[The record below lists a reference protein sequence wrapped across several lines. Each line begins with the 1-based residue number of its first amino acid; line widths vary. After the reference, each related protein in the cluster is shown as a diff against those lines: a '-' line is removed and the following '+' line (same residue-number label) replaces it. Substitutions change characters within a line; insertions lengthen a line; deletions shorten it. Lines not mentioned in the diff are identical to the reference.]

1 MNGLSLSSHR
11 NSKTRRVM
19 DNTNATL
26 NELKKS
32 MKQFEAVKL
41 DNPIDVKVRVFN
53 FRTGCADTIV
63 NMKVKFVGKV
73 PYSSL
78 KAEDDF
84 ASHVMMVYGE
94 ETFSSGNTYLG
105 SEKLTYTDDEELRKV
120 IDAIKDKPVKK
131 FEEYDE
137 ELRKY

>member
-1 MNGLSLSSHR
+1 MN
-11 NSKTRRVM
+11 NA
-19 DNTNATL
+19 NTTL

-32 MKQFEAVKL
+32 MKLFEAVKL
-41 DNPIDVKVRVFN
+41 DNPINVKVNVFN
-53 FRTGCADTIV
+53 FRTGCADTVV

-73 PYSSL
+73 PYG
-78 KAEDDF
+78 DF
-84 ASHVMMVYGE
+84 ANHVMMVYGE
-94 ETFSSGNTYLG
+94 KTYSSGNTYLG

>member
-1 MNGLSLSSHR
+1 
-11 NSKTRRVM
+11 M
-19 DNTNATL
+19 DNADTVL

-32 MKQFEAVKL
+32 MKLFEAVKL
-41 DNPIDVKVRVFN
+41 DNPIDIKVNVFN
-53 FRTGCADTIV
+53 FRTGCADTV
-63 NMKVKFVGKV
+63 VSMKVKFVGKV
-73 PYSSL
+73 PYGSP

-84 ASHVMMVYGE
+84 VNHVMMVYGE
-94 ETFSSGNTYLG
+94 KTYSSGNTYLG

>member
-1 MNGLSLSSHR
+1 
-11 NSKTRRVM
+11 M
-19 DNTNATL
+19 DNANTVL

-32 MKQFEAVKL
+32 MKLFEAVKL
-41 DNPIDVKVRVFN
+41 DNPIDIKVNVFN
-53 FRTGCADTIV
+53 FRTGCADTV
-63 NMKVKFVGKV
+63 VSMKVKFVGKV
-73 PYSSL
+73 PYGSP

-84 ASHVMMVYGE
+84 VNHVMMVYGE
-94 ETFSSGNTYLG
+94 KTYSSGNTYLG

>member
-1 MNGLSLSSHR
+1 MN
-11 NSKTRRVM
+11 
-19 DNTNATL
+19 NANVTL

-32 MKQFEAVKL
+32 MKLFEAVRL
-41 DNPIDVKVRVFN
+41 DNPIDVKVNVFN
-53 FRTGCADTIV
+53 FRTGCADTVV
-63 NMKVKFVGKV
+63 NMKVGFVGKV
-73 PYSSL
+73 PYGSP

-84 ASHVMMVYGE
+84 TNHVMMVYGE
-94 ETFSSGNTYLG
+94 ETYSSGNTYLG
-105 SEKLTYTDDEELRKV
+105 SEKLTYTDDGELRKV